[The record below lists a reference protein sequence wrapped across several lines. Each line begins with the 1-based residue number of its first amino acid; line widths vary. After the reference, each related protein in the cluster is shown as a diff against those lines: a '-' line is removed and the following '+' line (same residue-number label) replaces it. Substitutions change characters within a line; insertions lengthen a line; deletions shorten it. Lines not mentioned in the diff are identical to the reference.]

1 MKPGIFPREHN
12 NNRPSFL
19 ISPPD
24 GNAPLINWKSG
35 ADQSQ
40 KSPSSICA
48 YDKIKIACR
57 EMQLPSP
64 KKKYIYMYIY
74 IIRIPIYMCMPRLAW
89 EQCICYLFNIPHHRP
104 AGLAQRDVKL
114 GNLITT
120 IDGCLLELEN
130 LKINSCLNMSI
141 INL

>member
-1 MKPGIFPREHN
+1 MSIIYAFIGIPKCIWRIKSQLKKKTEQTINERIVEKSLSKMKPGIFPREHN

-64 KKKYIYMYIY
+64 KKKYIYICIYIY
-74 IIRIPIYMCMPRLAW
+74 YSNSHIYVHAPVGLGAVHL
-89 EQCICYLFNIPHHRP
+89 LFI
-104 AGLAQRDVKL
+104 
-114 GNLITT
+114 
-120 IDGCLLELEN
+120 
-130 LKINSCLNMSI
+130 
-141 INL
+141 